1 MDLKLEKALLAE
13 VERLRKLVSDMC
25 VARCFEERPLPYG
38 WPSGETVN
46 LLRTDELISHAKDV
60 IQAREQNQG
69 FMDALR
75 KGTTDDLDD

>member
-1 MDLKLEKALLAE
+1 MDLKLEKDLLAE
-13 VERLRKLVSDMC
+13 VERLRKLVSDIC
-25 VARCFEERPLPYG
+25 VAMCFADKLPDG
-38 WPSGETVN
+38 FPDGN
-46 LLRTDELISHAKDV
+46 RIQLQRTDELISHSKAV

>member
-1 MDLKLEKALLAE
+1 MDLKLEKDLLAE
-13 VERLRKLVSDMC
+13 VERLRKLVSDICVSMC
-25 VARCFEERPLPYG
+25 FQPGLPDG
-38 WPSGETVN
+38 FPDGN
-46 LLRTDELISHAKDV
+46 RIQLQRTDELISHAKGV